1 MLGVL
6 ERNNN
11 ICVNCRFGLVNFTQ
25 SPVLLGKLLYILK
38 VQEKITKKAHKEKKE
53 KKSFCMYTFLSFQ
66 SEFY

>member
-38 VQEKITKKAHKEKKE
+38 VQEKITKKAHREKKKE
-53 KKSFCMYTFLSFQ
+53 KKILYVYFFIFSK
-66 SEFY
+66 